1 MSPTVES
8 LLKIPSKFTTSK
20 VRILLVCF
28 DAKAYRC
35 EVKLFCLLTNPF
47 HTSKRTI
54 QITPAPLTI
63 YALFLT

>member
-35 EVKLFCLLTNPF
+35 EVKLDRRQIDLYLL
-47 HTSKRTI
+47 HTSG
-54 QITPAPLTI
+54 
-63 YALFLT
+63 FEEF